1 MAHPAA
7 DSGPQNRPNYETPRP
22 DVTALVPEDA
32 KLILDLGCSTGAVG
46 EALKQRQ
53 DATVVGVE
61 LSEEFAAIAGER
73 LDRVIVADAETFAAG
88 DPPAEAPF
96 DCLVAADVLEHL
108 VDPWTT
114 MRGAVRFLRPGGR
127 VVVSVPNVFYWK
139 TLLKATA
146 RRRWPRDDE
155 GIFDRTH
162 LRWFGPEDIAD
173 LLREAGLGV
182 LTISP
187 SYWAME
193 RWMGVVKT
201 LAHTPVRD
209 YLPAQTLVSGELV
222 GTPVSSAPRSPEP
235 AQSAPPSSPS

>member
-1 MAHPAA
+1 LAQPAA
-7 DSGPQNRPNYETPRP
+7 DLGPHNRPNYETPRP

-32 KLILDLGCSTGAVG
+32 KRILDLGCSTGAVG
-46 EALKQRQ
+46 AALKQRQ

-61 LSEEFAAIAGER
+61 LSEEFAAIARTR
-73 LDRVIVADAETFAAG
+73 LDRVVVADVEAFAAG
-88 DPPAEAPF
+88 DPPDEAPF

-108 VDPWTT
+108 VDPWAT

-139 TLLKATA
+139 TLIKATA

-173 LLREAGLGV
+173 LLREAGLEV

-201 LAHTPVRD
+201 LAHTPLRD
-209 YLPAQTLVSGELV
+209 YLPAQTLVGGELV
-222 GTPVSSAPRSPEP
+222 GAPVSPAPPLPGPARSAPRS
-235 AQSAPPSSPS
+235 STS